1 MSQSSISPGFHFD
14 LGLVSLEAFPVV
26 ERRNPVSLLVFIS
39 TRAIC
44 KVQPTCLV
52 SVAIQYLSWFSFR
65 HGESAMYALKKV
77 EKVAIQYLSWFS
89 FRRRTRL
96 FFVRWHILSQSS
108 ISPGFHFDLARY
120 VWRKDSNCKSRNPV
134 SLLVFISTL
143 CSCRFITSKNRCRN
157 PVSLLVFISTRDRR
171 NCKRRMV
178 NWSQSSISPGFH
190 FDQRPQSVDRHVH
203 RYRRN
208 PVSLLVFIS
217 TNGVGQILFRT
228 VKDGRNPVS
237 LLVFISTPWGK
248 LSESSRTK
256 RLSQSSISPGFHF
269 DNLAACMGSW
279 L

>member
-157 PVSLLVFISTRDRR
+157 PVSLLVFISTPKPNPKPNPARPT
-171 NCKRRMV
+171 
-178 NWSQSSISPGFH
+178 SQSSISPGFH
-190 FDQRPQSVDRHVH
+190 FD
-203 RYRRN
+203 
-208 PVSLLVFIS
+208 VSSSGKHTDATLVA
-217 TNGVGQILFRT
+217 
-228 VKDGRNPVS
+228 
-237 LLVFISTPWGK
+237 
-248 LSESSRTK
+248 
-256 RLSQSSISPGFHF
+256 SQSSISPGFHF
-269 DNLAACMGSW
+269 DLVGHE
-279 L
+279 